1 MGETLL
7 VCVSYITEDVLKAH
21 VEDNLYYVLGCQ
33 IEALQKAALVL
44 LKYIYENFVPPVTI
58 QVTEEEELKQ
68 LMDDFQEEIKDE
80 DVEES
85 KE

>member
-33 IEALQKAALVL
+33 IEALQKAAFVL

-58 QVTEEEELKQ
+58 QVTEEEELK
-68 LMDDFQEEIKDE
+68 
-80 DVEES
+80 
-85 KE
+85 

>member
-21 VEDNLYYVLGCQ
+21 VEDNLYYILGCQ
-33 IEALQKAALVL
+33 IEALQKAAFVL
-44 LKYIYENFVPPVTI
+44 LKFIYENFVPPVTI

-68 LMDDFQEEIKDE
+68 LMDDF
-80 DVEES
+80 
-85 KE
+85 

>member
-1 MGETLL
+1 MLKEMGETLL

-33 IEALQKAALVL
+33 IEALQKAAFVL

-58 QVTEEEELKQ
+58 QVTEEEELK
-68 LMDDFQEEIKDE
+68 
-80 DVEES
+80 
-85 KE
+85 